1 LADPAREAFAV
12 TAPGDEQIQW
22 QVLEPAVFEAARRQ
36 DRLVLLFMMS
46 SWDGANPMATTGH
59 ALSAL
64 VADRFVPVRVD
75 PLRRPDIARRYAPA
89 GWPALAVTL
98 PDGRLVATATD
109 IPKTNI
115 HKYLLSLANHYR
127 DRPDEMVSRV
137 RAFHVPSSNPG
148 GASSVTVPAV
158 FADVA
163 AAYDSIHG
171 GFGTGA
177 KFPETGVVQFLL
189 SYYELHRDEQ
199 ALNIALKSLEVLSSA
214 PMWDE
219 QEGGVLSYSFTPDW
233 LSPISEKDA
242 ADQAGLLEA
251 LVHARQLTDETFNDS
266 VTRLLAYIRGE
277 LFDVQKG
284 VFYSRQVRHPRSGE
298 LSVWWTD
305 PTVYTDRNALLIL
318 ACLRAAGAEVE
329 GPDSA
334 DMGLAAAA
342 YVMEECVRPDGA
354 VFHCVTESG
363 PQVVGLLEDQV
374 LAARAL
380 WEAYRVSGRD
390 EFASATHRIVKWTET
405 NLHDAGEHAFI
416 DGQEDAAIPTWKQT
430 IGFADEM
437 VPAGNAMA
445 ATLYLQMGQEAMAS
459 ELLSDRVFDPTV
471 PRRSYAS
478 FGGALLQ
485 WQAATGESTR

>member
-1 LADPAREAFAV
+1 
-12 TAPGDEQIQW
+12 
-22 QVLEPAVFEAARRQ
+22 
-36 DRLVLLFMMS
+36 
-46 SWDGANPMATTGH
+46 
-59 ALSAL
+59 
-64 VADRFVPVRVD
+64 
-75 PLRRPDIARRYAPA
+75 
-89 GWPALAVTL
+89 
-98 PDGRLVATATD
+98 
-109 IPKTNI
+109 
-115 HKYLLSLANHYR
+115 
-127 DRPDEMVSRV
+127 
-137 RAFHVPSSNPG
+137 
-148 GASSVTVPAV
+148 
-158 FADVA
+158 
-163 AAYDSIHG
+163 
-171 GFGTGA
+171 
-177 KFPETGVVQFLL
+177 
-189 SYYELHRDEQ
+189 
-199 ALNIALKSLEVLSSA
+199 
-214 PMWDE
+214 
-219 QEGGVLSYSFTPDW
+219 
-233 LSPISEKDA
+233 
-242 ADQAGLLEA
+242 
-251 LVHARQLTDETFNDS
+251 LTDETFNDS